1 MGIGKLFGDLIGG
14 AGSNLIKGATE
25 LLDEVT
31 YSKEEKEQA
40 RREWQKQATET
51 FIKLQEVA
59 NQAEA
64 KYLDDLASARDMQK
78 AALAQDD
85 LFSKRFIYYF
95 ITAWSVFAMA
105 FLLGVTFWP
114 VPEGSQRFA
123 DTILGFLL
131 GTAIASV
138 FQFMVGSTRSSR
150 AKDETIGT
158 MARKLM
164 EDGTGS

>member
-14 AGSNLIKGATE
+14 AGKDIIKGATE
-25 LLDEVT
+25 LIDEVT

-40 RREWQKQATET
+40 RREWERQATET
-51 FIKLQEVA
+51 FIKLQEVV

-85 LFSKRFIYYF
+85 LFSKRFTYYF
-95 ITAWSVFAMA
+95 ITAWSVFSMA
-105 FLLGVTFWP
+105 FIIGVTFCTI
-114 VPEGSQRFA
+114 PETSQRFA

-164 EDGTGS
+164 GGEAAP

>member
-1 MGIGKLFGDLIGG
+1 MGIGKVISDFIGG
-14 AGSNLIKGATE
+14 AGKDILRGATE
-25 LLDEVT
+25 LIDEVS
-31 YSKEEKEQA
+31 YSKEEKEAA
-40 RREWQKQATET
+40 RREWIKQSTEN

-64 KYLDDLASARDMQK
+64 QLLADIQSARDMQK

-85 LFSKRFIYYF
+85 IFSKRFVYYF
-95 ITAWSVFAMA
+95 ITAWSLFAMA
-105 FLLGVTFWP
+105 FLIGVTFYTI
-114 VPEGSQRFA
+114 PESSQRFA

-150 AKDETIGT
+150 TKDETITT
-158 MARKLM
+158 MARKLV
-164 EDGTGS
+164 DDSTGA